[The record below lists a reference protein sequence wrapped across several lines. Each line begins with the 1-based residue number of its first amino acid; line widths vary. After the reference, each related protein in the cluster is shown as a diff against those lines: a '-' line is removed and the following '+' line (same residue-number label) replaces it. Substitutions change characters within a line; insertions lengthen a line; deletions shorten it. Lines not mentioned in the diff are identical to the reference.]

1 MRGARARGQRAGG
14 HRLPVGGRRPDHR
27 VRRPGGAG
35 SARDGIARDVHD
47 LVIQRLFAG
56 ALSPQPALG
65 RVTGRPKASE
75 RIQRVV
81 ADLDDTIK
89 VIRSTIHAL
98 RESDRQTG
106 TALRSRLV
114 GVTDRAAEV
123 LGFAPALRMTDL
135 LDTAVPAEHGAHLL
149 AVLEEARSNAA
160 RHARASAVDVGV
172 DVAGAVTRLRV
183 ADNGRGFAPRMTRR
197 SGLANLR
204 GRAEALGG
212 TLDLSAEEG
221 GGTLVRWTVPLPAS
235 AAAG

>member
-1 MRGARARGQRAGG
+1 M
-14 HRLPVGGRRPDHR
+14 
-27 VRRPGGAG
+27 
-35 SARDGIARDVHD
+35 HD

-89 VIRSTIHAL
+89 VIRSTIHVL

-114 GVTDRAAEV
+114 GVTDRTAEV
-123 LGFAPALRMTDL
+123 LGFAPALRMTGL

-183 ADNGRGFAPRMTRR
+183 ADYGRGIAARMTRR

-235 AAAG
+235 AATG

>member
-1 MRGARARGQRAGG
+1 M
-14 HRLPVGGRRPDHR
+14 
-27 VRRPGGAG
+27 
-35 SARDGIARDVHD
+35 HD

-123 LGFAPALRMTDL
+123 LGFAPALRMTGL
-135 LDTAVPAEHGAHLL
+135 LDTPLPAEHGAHLL
-149 AVLEEARSNAA
+149 AVLEVARSNAA

-183 ADNGRGFAPRMTRR
+183 ADNPPRRAGAPSCGGRYRC
-197 SGLANLR
+197 LR
-204 GRAEALGG
+204 PPPRAELRAAIRCPPRTGQ
-212 TLDLSAEEG
+212 TLA
-221 GGTLVRWTVPLPAS
+221 VPDAQGVGLLPP
-235 AAAG
+235 G

>member
-1 MRGARARGQRAGG
+1 M
-14 HRLPVGGRRPDHR
+14 
-27 VRRPGGAG
+27 
-35 SARDGIARDVHD
+35 HD

-123 LGFAPALRMTDL
+123 LGFAPALRMTGL
-135 LDTAVPAEHGAHLL
+135 LDTPLPAEHGAHLL
-149 AVLEEARSNAA
+149 AVLEVARSNAA

-183 ADNGRGFAPRMTRR
+183 ADYGRGIAARMTRR

-235 AAAG
+235 AATG

>member
-183 ADNGRGFAPRMTRR
+183 ADNGRGIAPRMTRR

-221 GGTLVRWTVPLPAS
+221 GGTLARWTVPLPAS

>member
-1 MRGARARGQRAGG
+1 MRSARARGQRAGG

-183 ADNGRGFAPRMTRR
+183 ADNGRGIAPRMTRR

-221 GGTLVRWTVPLPAS
+221 GGTLARWTVPLPAS

>member
-1 MRGARARGQRAGG
+1 M
-14 HRLPVGGRRPDHR
+14 
-27 VRRPGGAG
+27 
-35 SARDGIARDVHD
+35 HD

-183 ADNGRGFAPRMTRR
+183 ADNGRGIAPRMTRR

-212 TLDLSAEEG
+212 TQIGRAH
-221 GGTLVRWTVPLPAS
+221 V
-235 AAAG
+235 